1 MSIVKWYYEI
11 WPYLHSQPCWPDHFV
26 VQVPL
31 RETYSW
37 EKQNRSGN
45 PVMPAYLSRLCRVAE
60 KRGYVVR
67 QAMNG
72 IFCVEMY
79 FHLQKVKTCR
89 S

>member
-1 MSIVKWYYEI
+1 MYITKWYHEI
-11 WPYLHSQPCWPDHFV
+11 WSYLHSQPCWPDHFV

-37 EKQNRSGN
+37 EKGKYFGN
-45 PVMPAYLSRLCRVAE
+45 PVMPSYLVRLCSVAE
-60 KRGYVVR
+60 RRGYVIR
-67 QAMNG
+67 QVTNG
-72 IFCVEMY
+72 GFCVEMY